1 MQQNT
6 STIHYK
12 HLYISKIQEAITT
25 QGSQQGLEM
34 LWVKHLM
41 SGRVHTGVVT
51 VPPIS
56 LLLHVKNTATLTLRW
71 KYHTVIS
78 LFEIINVSG
87 ARCGFNTACF
97 ALNL

>member
-34 LWVKHLM
+34 L
-41 SGRVHTGVVT
+41 
-51 VPPIS
+51 
-56 LLLHVKNTATLTLRW
+56 
-71 KYHTVIS
+71 
-78 LFEIINVSG
+78 
-87 ARCGFNTACF
+87 
-97 ALNL
+97 